1 MDRQEKKYLADM
13 LVAINNIDVH
23 LLGKRDYEVFLR
35 NITIQSA
42 IKYEFSVIGEAMYEL
57 LKLKPDF

>member
-23 LLGKRDYEVFLR
+23 LQGKRDYEVFLK

-42 IKYEFSVIGEAMYEL
+42 IKYEFSVIGEAMY
-57 LKLKPDF
+57 